1 MRRLPI
7 LLVFALMFALLAL
20 APATAE
26 KPNCDSDSDDYPDSP
41 HPSCKTD
48 DTTPEPQGFVDCV
61 FDKKTG
67 VLESW
72 HGHNEDDRQCIWSL
86 DDPSDASDRFSFQIE
101 SDPNDP
107 VTKLKLAHLI
117 VNADIVFPSDKCFD
131 AWQTRVLALPFP
143 ADNDDLWTFSP
154 VDNGCGDDPYL
165 LTISVQ
171 ALKSGSVNLVMT
183 QTSND

>member
-7 LLVFALMFALLAL
+7 LLVFALMFALLVL
-20 APATAE
+20 APATAD
-26 KPNCDSDSDDYPDSP
+26 KPNCDPDLPDPP

-48 DTTPEPQGFVDCV
+48 DTTPTTTEPQGFVDCA
-61 FDKKTG
+61 FDDNG

-72 HGHNEDDRQCIWSL
+72 HGDEEDDRQCIWSL
-86 DDPSDASDRFSFQIE
+86 DDPSDASDTFSFQIE
-101 SDPNDP
+101 SDPLGS

-117 VNADIVFPSDKCFD
+117 VNADIVFPSDKCFI
-131 AWQTRVLALPFP
+131 ASQTRVLALPFP
-143 ADNDDLWTFSP
+143 ADSDDLWTFSP
-154 VDNGCGDDPYL
+154 QDKGCGDDPYL

-183 QTSND
+183 QTSSG

>member
-1 MRRLPI
+1 MRRLPFLLI
-7 LLVFALMFALLAL
+7 LALVFALLAL
-20 APATAE
+20 APATAD
-26 KPNCDSDSDDYPDSP
+26 KPNCDPDSPNPP

-48 DTTPEPQGFVDCV
+48 DTEPQEFVACV
-61 FDKKTG
+61 FDENG

-72 HGHNEDDRQCIWSL
+72 HGHKEDDRQCIWSL
-86 DDPSDASDRFSFQIE
+86 VDPSDRFDTFSFQIQ
-101 SDPNDP
+101 SDPIGS

-131 AWQTRVLALPFP
+131 ASQTRVLALPFP

-154 VDNGCGDDPYL
+154 EDNGCGVGPYL

-171 ALKSGSVNLVMT
+171 GLKSGSVNLVMR
-183 QTSND
+183 QISSG